1 MAGASPSLRGAGT
14 QIVVR
19 STTNKLSTS
28 VGRASTAWGDI
39 RRSQNKGY
47 RGKQCSRCTGERDT
61 TGTYC
66 RRCRRAYRRLRE
78 ILGASA

>member
-1 MAGASPSLRGAGT
+1 MAGASPSLRGEGP

-28 VGRASTAWGDI
+28 VGRAPTVWGDI

-47 RGKQCSRCTGERDT
+47 RGEMCSRCTGQRDT

-66 RRCRRAYRRLRE
+66 RRCRRAYRKLRE
-78 ILGASA
+78 IFRATA